1 MKVRSKVLSK
11 FTKAGSSVAVIIPS
25 SDLKRLGIKAQN
37 YKNYS
42 FDLRVD
48 EDKKII
54 TLSDFKGYET
64 SGDMLPPDD
73 EIPF

>member
-1 MKVRSKVLSK
+1 MQSK

-25 SDLKRLGIKAQN
+25 SDLKKLGIKAQF
-37 YKNYS
+37 YKDYN
-42 FDLRVD
+42 FNMRID

-54 TLSDFKGYET
+54 TLSDFQRVEA
-64 SGDMLPPDD
+64 SGDELPPDD

>member
-1 MKVRSKVLSK
+1 MISK

-25 SDLKRLGIKAQN
+25 SDLKKLGIKAQN

-42 FDLRVD
+42 FDLRID

-54 TLSDFKGYET
+54 TLSDFIGYEAT
-64 SGDMLPPDD
+64 GDDMPPAD

>member
-1 MKVRSKVLSK
+1 MQSK

-25 SDLKRLGIKAQN
+25 SDLKKLGIKAQY
-37 YKNYS
+37 YKEYN
-42 FDLRVD
+42 FNMRID

-54 TLSDFKGYET
+54 TLSDFQRDEAT
-64 SGDMLPPDD
+64 GDDMPPD

>member
-1 MKVRSKVLSK
+1 MISK

-25 SDLKRLGIKAQN
+25 SDLKKLGIKAQN
-37 YKNYS
+37 YKSYS
-42 FDLRVD
+42 FDLRID

-54 TLSDFKGYET
+54 TLSDFTSYEAT
-64 SGDMLPPDD
+64 GDDMPPAD